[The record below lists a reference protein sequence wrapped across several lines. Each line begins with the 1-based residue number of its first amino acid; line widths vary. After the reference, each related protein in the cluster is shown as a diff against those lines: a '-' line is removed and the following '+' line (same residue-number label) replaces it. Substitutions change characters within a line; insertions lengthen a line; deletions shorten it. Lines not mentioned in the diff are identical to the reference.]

1 MLPQLPEI
9 RQAIKSV
16 LRKYAIKRA
25 SLFGSFAD
33 GTANEASDIDLLVE
47 LSTPIGLLEFI
58 HIKHELED
66 LLGRKVDL
74 VEFKAIK
81 PSLKNLIL
89 HTAIPVYG
97 KEAA

>member
-1 MLPQLPEI
+1 MQSGLPEI
-9 RQAIKSV
+9 FRTIEPV
-16 LRKYAIKRA
+16 LRKYAITRA
-25 SLFGSFAD
+25 SLFGSFAN
-33 GTANEASDIDLLVE
+33 GTATSDSDVDLLVE

-74 VEFKAIK
+74 LEFKALK

-89 HTAIPVYG
+89 RSAIHFYG